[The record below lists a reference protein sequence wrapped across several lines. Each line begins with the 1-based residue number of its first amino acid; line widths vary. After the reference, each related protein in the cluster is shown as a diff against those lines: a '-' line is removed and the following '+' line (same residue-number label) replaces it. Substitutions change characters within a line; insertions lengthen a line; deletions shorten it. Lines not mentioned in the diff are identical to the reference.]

1 MSEPVK
7 KSQTLLIPSGSKSHL
22 FVVLTEA
29 CPEGNILLVSFSTI
43 REERFYDDTCTVESD
58 EHSFIKKPSY
68 IEYRKA
74 RIEKESHINKCKEST
89 YWFPHEPVSDKL
101 FKRICKGI
109 LDSPHTPKRIKD
121 YYRSNVSSTK

>member
-43 REERFYDDTCTVESD
+43 HEERFYDDTCTVETG
-58 EHSFIKKPSY
+58 EHSFIKNPSY

-89 YWFPHEPVSDKL
+89 YWFPHDFLAKVSN
-101 FKRICKGI
+101 RIINEVRGI
-109 LDSPHTPKRIKD
+109 NRVAYDI
-121 YYRSNVSSTK
+121 SSKPPATIEWE